1 MKKLYYALDSICGN
15 RWFLLLFVPIAFC
28 FLLLYSYSTS
38 PFYVGNGCDSMIFKT
53 MGLAILQGKT
63 PYLDLFDHKGP
74 ILYLINAVGQW
85 MVPGRFG
92 IFVLQIVSLS
102 VSLIFWFKT
111 AKLIGN
117 SLLSFVWVIVALC
130 IMGVFFEG
138 GNLTEEWNL
147 PFIAISLYCSIS
159 YFVRNSEKQHPI
171 KYSLVYAICFG
182 MSFFIR
188 PNDAVAQI
196 GGVMTGVTLW
206 LLYKKEYKNA
216 INNAISFFLGFAI
229 IAIPILVWFAIRGAL
244 DEFYYGLL
252 KFNSMYSE
260 GIASLLRSV
269 IGKEKLK
276 FFMFFVVLCVMVY
289 NSVHKKLLFLMIPLL
304 LFVVALMGTRPYP
317 HYYIVVA
324 PFFMLFF
331 VFLCVQHNKSII
343 VCALAVII
351 ASHIDTLKTARK
363 TSKIKVKYALHVLK
377 NGVDEP
383 SSFKET
389 DRILQFVPKG
399 KRDQI
404 WNYNLDFD
412 LSMLWRNGL
421 VQANKVPLFSMYLVD
436 NKLKEEDNL
445 IQQKPEY
452 VLFSDDHSK
461 DSSDYVFI
469 LSNYDK
475 VVQTDSTVCR
485 ITLFKRK

>member
-1 MKKLYYALDSICGN
+1 MKKLYYALDSICGS
-15 RWFLLLFVPIAFC
+15 RWFPLLFVPIATC
-28 FLLLYSYSTS
+28 FILLYSDTTS
-38 PFYVGNGCDSMIFKT
+38 PLYLDEGCDSVIFKT
-53 MGLAILQGKT
+53 MGLALLQGGI

-85 MVPGRFG
+85 MIPGRFG

-130 IMGVFFEG
+130 ITGVFFSG
-138 GNLTEEWNL
+138 GNLSEEWNL
-147 PFIAISLYCSIS
+147 PCIAISLYYSIS
-159 YFVRNSEKQHPI
+159 YFVKDSEKQHPV
-171 KYSLVYAICFG
+171 KYSLVYGVCFG

-216 INNAISFFLGFAI
+216 VYNAISFFSGFAI
-229 IAIPILVWFAIRGAL
+229 VAIPIIVWFAIRGAL
-244 DEFYYGLL
+244 GDFYYGLL

-260 GIASLLRSV
+260 GIMSLFRSV

-289 NSVHKKLLFLMIPLL
+289 NSVYKKLLFLMTPLL
-304 LFVVALMGTRPYP
+304 FFVVALMGTRPYP

-363 TSKIKVKYALHVLK
+363 TPKTKVKYAIYVLK

-383 SSFKET
+383 LVFKET
-389 DRILQFVPKG
+389 DSILQFVPKG

-421 VQANKVPLFSMYLVD
+421 VQVNKVPLYSMYLVD

-445 IQQKPEY
+445 IQKKPEY
-452 VLFSDDHSK
+452 VLFSDDHSR

-469 LSNYDK
+469 LSHYDK
-475 VVQTDSTVCR
+475 VAQTDSTVCK
-485 ITLFKRK
+485 IALFKRK